1 MNKVFLLLSIAL
13 VFSCTPQEETKV
25 VASLSESQMID
36 ALVQVHLLESAA
48 QLNMLEGIRSDSL
61 SLSNYYDGLF
71 EDKPFSLDEFKTS
84 FTFYADNPKVME
96 DLLDSVLTRIQM
108 ME

>member
-1 MNKVFLLLSIAL
+1 MNKVFIIVCLTL
-13 VFSCTPQEETKV
+13 VFSCTLQEEAKV

-61 SLSNYYDGLF
+61 TLGNYYAGLF
-71 EDKPFSLDEFKTS
+71 ENKSFSLDEFKTS
-84 FTFYADNPKVME
+84 FTFYAEKPIVME
-96 DLLDSVLTRIQM
+96 ALLDSVLTRIQM